1 MNKNIAIEFDS
12 VGKQYRLGLVGTG
25 FHPEMTARQNIYMNG
40 SIMGMTKSE
49 MTRKFDEIVD
59 FAGIERYLDT
69 PVKRFSSGMTV
80 APASPSLLS

>member
-1 MNKNIAIEFDS
+1 
-12 VGKQYRLGLVGTG
+12 
-25 FHPEMTARQNIYMNG
+25 
-40 SIMGMTKSE
+40 MGMTKSE

-80 APASPSLLS
+80 APASPSSLS